1 MLLPVTEPV
10 WSAAAMASS
19 TAAWSVSSTLPPLR
33 SVSSI
38 PFSRLSRLLTR
49 LCELRRADKL
59 RAARQLFEVLGY
71 RSGDSGGG
79 SDASTRPNLFPLL
92 RLLLPQ
98 LDTER
103 STYGLR
109 EASLAEMYVTA
120 LSLDR
125 QSQVAQ
131 RLKFFKQPQSGG
143 AVSSGGS
150 AVGSGGGSVVAG
162 DFASVLLDVLRP
174 RERVH
179 DGDSQLTVADINGHL
194 DDIASA
200 PDRSGKQSVFVRLIA
215 TLSASDHFWL
225 VRVILK
231 DLKVGVKH
239 ESLLRL
245 LHPLAVDVY
254 NSCSSL
260 HHVCELLIEPA
271 RLVAEASNVGY
282 FRPFKPMLAQTPTDW
297 HNIRRMMDG
306 RQYVI
311 EDKFDGERLIVHKR
325 GSDVKLYTRKSIE
338 VTHRYGYGAALAA
351 TLLDCITGDA
361 IIDGEL
367 MSWDITLQRYV
378 PFGNNRTT
386 ALLGEHTNRQLTY
399 LAFDLIMDGD
409 ALIIDQP
416 LVERKRR
423 LQQLIREKQHAV
435 EIVRTRDARPDNQY
449 LLDHLNDAVY
459 RGMEGLLLKAAGG
472 QYGLNERSASWIKF
486 KPDFVSGL
494 HDTLDLLLVGGY
506 YGVSGTTRAH
516 HSNSP
521 LSLAPHACAHLVA
534 CMCGSLLSRRAAG
547 EGVTSLTSCL
557 RLWMRWTCRRTSGR
571 VASTPSARWA
581 AATRYRS

>member
-1 MLLPVTEPV
+1 MLCWLRLV
-10 WSAAAMASS
+10 AMASS
-19 TAAWSVSSTLPPLR
+19 TASSSSSSSPLR
-33 SVSSI
+33 SVSSL
-38 PFSRLSRLLTR
+38 PFSRLSRLLSR
-49 LCELRRADKL
+49 LSELRRADKL
-59 RAARQLFEVLGY
+59 RRVRELFHQLGY
-71 RSGDSGGG
+71 EAAADGDGGLEG
-79 SDASTRPNLFPLL
+79 AKPAGAAAAAASRLNLFPLL

-103 STYGLR
+103 ATYGLR
-109 EASLAEMYVTA
+109 ESSLAEMYIGS

-125 QSQVAQ
+125 SSAVAQ
-131 RLKFFKQPQSGG
+131 RLRHFKQPQGAGG
-143 AVSSGGS
+143 AGT
-150 AVGSGGGSVVAG
+150 AGGGGGGGGTVVAG

-174 RERVH
+174 RERVREGCSRLSIA
-179 DGDSQLTVADINGHL
+179 DVNGQLDAIAAGADRSTKQAVFIQLT
-194 DDIASA
+194 AS
-200 PDRSGKQSVFVRLIA
+200 
-215 TLSASDHFWL
+215 LSASEHFWI

-231 DLKVGVKH
+231 DLKVGLKH

-260 HHVCELLIEPA
+260 RHVCELLTEPA

-282 FRPFKPMLAQTPTDW
+282 FRPFKPMLAQSPSDW
-297 HNIRRMMDG
+297 NNIPRMMDG
-306 RQYVI
+306 RRYVI
-311 EDKFDGERLIVHKR
+311 EDKFDGERMIMHKR
-325 GSDVKLYTRKSIE
+325 GSDVRLYTRKSID

-351 TLLDCITGDA
+351 TLLECVMGDA

-409 ALIIDQP
+409 SLLIDRP
-416 LVERKRR
+416 LLERKKR
-423 LQQLIREKQHAV
+423 LAQLVKERQHAV
-435 EIVRTRDARPDNQY
+435 EVVRTKEARADTQY

-459 RGMEGLLLKAAGG
+459 RGMEGLVLKAAGG

-506 YGVSGTTRAH
+506 YGVSGQPRTTKASQLHLPHKLHCSLARCLLRSLSAPAVCRRAH
-516 HSNSP
+516 
-521 LSLAPHACAHLVA
+521 
-534 CMCGSLLSRRAAG
+534 CGAAIFP
-547 EGVTSLTSCL
+547 TSCS
-557 RLWMRWTCRRTSGR
+557 LWWRR
-571 VASTPSARWA
+571 
-581 AATRYRS
+581 